1 VQIVA
6 VVGAVPGVGKT
17 TLCRALA
24 ARLADEGV
32 RVELFDE
39 ADVLVRPEFAR
50 VAEEFRSTGVVSP
63 RILVD
68 ATVAYLFAMA
78 ESDVEVAVTDSL
90 MPFVPSLLAFGHD
103 EPGIADVAASLRERM
118 PPASTLAVVLHG
130 DEERA
135 LARAAAREGAE
146 WLDWYGAKLAGYGL
160 VPSHPDMADLCGYL
174 VRERVVTMRV
184 LATLPWEVLEVDDA
198 LDRSA
203 DSMVDAVLTRLEP
216 DPPATSPTSSRP
228 AVLD

>member
-1 VQIVA
+1 VRIVA

-17 TLCRALA
+17 TLCRALT
-24 ARLADEGV
+24 ARLHDMGL

-50 VAEEFRSTGVVSP
+50 VAEEFRGTGAVSP

-78 ESDVEVAVTDSL
+78 DSKVEVAVTDSL

-103 EPGIADVAASLRERM
+103 EPGIAEVAASLRERM
-118 PPASTLAVVLHG
+118 PPAPTLAVVLHG

-135 LARAAAREGAE
+135 LARAAAREEPE

-174 VRERVVTMRV
+174 ARERDVTMRV
-184 LATLPWEVLEVDDA
+184 LGALPWDVLVVDDA

-203 DSMVDAVLTRLEP
+203 DSIVDAVLERLDL
-216 DPPATSPTSSRP
+216 DPSAPSRHRR
-228 AVLD
+228 